1 MPRSS
6 RKRFGVGSA
15 LLVGLLLPS
24 PRTSWAGA
32 HGSADAQEPTLGE
45 SLEAGGESR
54 DTYGATLEAYIE
66 ALGRLRQ
73 GHDGAR
79 EELLRL
85 AHRLCSQHA
94 RCDALAVAR
103 FYAALTPG
111 DLAQG
116 AADEA
121 AFLELREAVV
131 EAGQTAGALG
141 PDGESWPERRE
152 RVSASLEELAR
163 TVERRPDVTPAARAH
178 ALLARLQLGR
188 VEAGDDDQAVRSQLI
203 ASARRHVA
211 RSIELF
217 QRAGQ
222 VTPRLEPLWVRGR
235 LSRALDNREDA
246 RADFE
251 ACRELALAVGRDAYR
266 ERALLGLVDLAKDV
280 GDLAQVDRL
289 LAQVATF
296 RNPRDSW
303 PLAREHA
310 SRLIHADR
318 GEVALAFLL
327 AHPPHAGGY
336 HDQWRGLLAV
346 ALLRTGDIAGARR
359 ELADLSD
366 GTGEFARLARATV
379 ALAEGRAE
387 EVLLDLADDFSI
399 DRWSRQGRTEAATLV
414 GEAWLDRGDPL
425 SALPRLE
432 AALDEARLRESPA
445 LRSGSIVGEWVG
457 LHAVTLLAR
466 AHAELGDGLAAAVV
480 VEEHQSRRLRAP
492 HTRVDRGELLAWA
505 ARFDRGLVTW
515 AIGADASV
523 VAVVAPDGESWAEV
537 IPLGRRAIASAV
549 RRLREVG
556 RSGDAS
562 RAHELAAEM
571 VTALFPT
578 AVRQILTEGAARE
591 DRALFLLH
599 GPLEGLPLSLLE
611 FDGELLDERLTPLV
625 LPGLPAAGDETAA
638 LTPDVRWNLM
648 GSPLAGGGE
657 PLLPGAA
664 RELAHLAQVYPQAFV
679 TTGTTFVRD
688 ALEAALQG
696 SSPLHV
702 ATHLVRGPRCGDGRL
717 SPVGLLLSNGEV
729 LCAERILDLE
739 PRLPLVVL
747 TACETA
753 GGRVID
759 AEGAH
764 GVGRAFLEGGTR
776 NLLVTLWPVED
787 EAARRFSLAFHGFL
801 LEGATPS
808 AAARNARRNLR
819 AEGFPSRDWAAFRLM
834 GRD

>member
-24 PRTSWAGA
+24 PRASGAGA
-32 HGSADAQEPTLGE
+32 HGSADAQEPALGE
-45 SLEAGGESR
+45 SLETSGESREASGESRETGGESR
-54 DTYGATLEAYIE
+54 EASGKSRETGGESLDTYGATLEAYIE

-152 RVSASLEELAR
+152 RISASLEELAR

-251 ACRELALAVGRDAYR
+251 ACRELALAVGRDTYR

-387 EVLLDLADDFSI
+387 EVLVDLADDSSV

-432 AALDEARLRESPA
+432 AALNEARLRESPA

-523 VAVVAPDGESWAEV
+523 SCDRV
-537 IPLGRRAIASAV
+537 GRATPTRSRAV
-549 RRLREVG
+549 RGCLARARVG
-556 RSGDAS
+556 GGD
-562 RAHELAAEM
+562 
-571 VTALFPT
+571 
-578 AVRQILTEGAARE
+578 G
-591 DRALFLLH
+591 H
-599 GPLEGLPLSLLE
+599 GPLSHGRASDPDRGCRPRRPRPLPVARTARRSTALLA
-611 FDGELLDERLTPLV
+611 RVRRRTP
-625 LPGLPAAGDETAA
+625 GRTTHAAGST
-638 LTPDVRWNLM
+638 
-648 GSPLAGGGE
+648 GS
-657 PLLPGAA
+657 A
-664 RELAHLAQVYPQAFV
+664 R
-679 TTGTTFVRD
+679 
-688 ALEAALQG
+688 
-696 SSPLHV
+696 
-702 ATHLVRGPRCGDGRL
+702 GR
-717 SPVGLLLSNGEV
+717 
-729 LCAERILDLE
+729 
-739 PRLPLVVL
+739 
-747 TACETA
+747 
-753 GGRVID
+753 
-759 AEGAH
+759 
-764 GVGRAFLEGGTR
+764 
-776 NLLVTLWPVED
+776 
-787 EAARRFSLAFHGFL
+787 
-801 LEGATPS
+801 
-808 AAARNARRNLR
+808 
-819 AEGFPSRDWAAFRLM
+819 
-834 GRD
+834 